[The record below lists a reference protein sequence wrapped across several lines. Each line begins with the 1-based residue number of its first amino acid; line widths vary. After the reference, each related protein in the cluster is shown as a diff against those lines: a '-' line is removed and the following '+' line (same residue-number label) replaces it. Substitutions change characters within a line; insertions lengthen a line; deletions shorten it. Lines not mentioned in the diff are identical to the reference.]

1 MMKKF
6 LIFMLVLG
14 MASLASATLQISV
27 GGNPDPVD
35 SEIYLLPSEEI
46 ELDIVSV
53 GGNTGIAE
61 GAVFYFA
68 LISNMAKGVVNGATG
83 RTLIPPAPDASA
95 LLGWAGAL
103 GLVGMPAGYD
113 GLLGTVGAFTANPPY
128 ANGIYFDQ
136 IVFHCEAPID
146 AIILLGGVDA
156 ATQTWTGVIYDSVV
170 IHQIPEPAT
179 IALLGLGGLLLRR
192 RK

>member
-1 MMKKF
+1 MKKL

-27 GGNPDPVD
+27 GGNPDPRD
-35 SEIYLLPSEEI
+35 SDIYLLPSQEI

-53 GGNTGIAE
+53 NGNTGMIE
-61 GAVFYFA
+61 GPGFFFA
-68 LISNMAKGVVNGATG
+68 LISDMAKGVVNPLTG
-83 RTLIPPAPDASA
+83 RTLIPPAPTASMLLGLASA
-95 LLGWAGAL
+95 SGVTLL
-103 GLVGMPAGYD
+103 PAGSD
-113 GLLGTVGAFTANPPY
+113 GLLGTVGDWLLMPPY

-136 IVFHCEAPID
+136 ILFHCEALGD
-146 AIILLGGVDA
+146 VTILLGEVSNVDVS
-156 ATQTWTGVIYDSVV
+156 WTGVIYDSVV